1 VLRHQPGLFGQV
13 VSQTT
18 AWRVVEAI
26 EQSVLER
33 VQRAWARARARVWKW
48 DAAPGRATLDFDATL
63 VKSYSEKEG
72 AAPTYKQGFGF
83 HPLLV
88 HLDETREAL
97 AGRLRPGNAS
107 QDHVELLEEAL
118 AQLPLPTRKE
128 DPERG
133 LEVLVRA
140 DTTGATHSFVEA
152 IIERGLKFSIDFDAT
167 EPVRLAILKL
177 PKSAW
182 VDAIQKDLEPRE
194 GAWVVELTRYLDLS
208 AWPAGTRA
216 IGRREEP
223 HPGAQFNLFD
233 PDGYGHQVLITNSK
247 DPDIAYLEARHR
259 GHARVEDRIRWGK
272 AWVWRTSPS
281 PSSPRTRSG

>member
-1 VLRHQPGLFGQV
+1 M
-13 VSQTT
+13 
-18 AWRVVEAI
+18 
-26 EQSVLER
+26 
-33 VQRAWARARARVWKW
+33 
-48 DAAPGRATLDFDATL
+48 TLDFDATL

-72 AAPTYKQGFGF
+72 AARTCKAWVRLPS
-83 HPLLV
+83 PLV

-97 AGRLRPGNAS
+97 AGRPRPGNAGANTA
-107 QDHVELLEEAL
+107 QDHVELLDEAL
-118 AQLPLPTRKE
+118 AQLRLRTRKE